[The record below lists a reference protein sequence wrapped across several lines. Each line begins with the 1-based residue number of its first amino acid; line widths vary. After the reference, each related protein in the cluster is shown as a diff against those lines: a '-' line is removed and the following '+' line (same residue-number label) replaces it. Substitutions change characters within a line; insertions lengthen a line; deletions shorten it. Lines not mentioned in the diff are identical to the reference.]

1 MTRTLAPIVALLALA
16 GCSVE
21 GTTSTALRPYG
32 ANIPA
37 SSITATGVTWGTDA
51 RTWRGMNNTRIR
63 FDCPAG
69 GTGAGS
75 VYGSDLY
82 TDDSPVCGAGAHAG
96 RISLAGG
103 GVVVIEIRPGAAS
116 YAATTRYGV
125 TTNAYAAYDGS
136 FTVL

>member
-1 MTRTLAPIVALLALA
+1 MTRTLASLVALFALA
-16 GCSVE
+16 GCSVD
-21 GTTSTALRPYG
+21 GTTSVALRPYG

-37 SSITATGVTWGTDA
+37 SSVTATGITWSTDA
-51 RTWRGMNNTRIR
+51 RDWRGMNAVRIR

-82 TDDSPVCGAGAHAG
+82 TDDSPVCGAGVHAG
-96 RISLAGG
+96 RISFAGG
-103 GVVVIEIRPGAAS
+103 GPVVIEIRPGAAS
-116 YAATTRYGV
+116 YASTTRYGV

-136 FTVL
+136 FVVL